1 MFDSEFNDFE
11 NQLNNK
17 KVVIHVQKRNAR
29 QCFTVI
35 SDIAE
40 DLDLKKICRYLK
52 KTLNCGGNI
61 LKDQEMGQIIRLT
74 GDQKQAVIDFFLSEQ
89 IYKADEIIVKGI

>member
-1 MFDSEFNDFE
+1 MFEEFNNNFE
-11 NQLNNK
+11 NELQIQ
-17 KVVIHVQKRNAR
+17 KVTIHVQKRNNR
-29 QCFTVI
+29 QCFTII

-61 LKDQEMGQIIRLT
+61 LKDDEIGEVIRLT
-74 GDQKQAVIDFFLSEQ
+74 GDQKQAVIDFFIKEE
-89 IYKADEIIVKGI
+89 IYKHDEIILKGI